1 MKPVVLII
9 GKPNVGKSTLFNRLI
24 KEKKAIVMDYPG
36 VTRDQIFSE
45 ARYDGRA
52 FTLVDTCGIFEK
64 PTNEL
69 EEVAKNKVMESLN
82 DSDLILFIV
91 DGRNGLTAED
101 YYLANVLRK
110 VKNKVVLVANKVE
123 SLDKFEMDV
132 LPELYKLGLG
142 EPIPI
147 SAEHNKNL
155 DELIDEIFER
165 IPEHPIEEEND
176 DNTIKVSLIGR
187 ANAGKSSLFNAIT
200 GINRAIV
207 SDVPGTTRDTIDELI
222 EINRQK
228 YLFVDTAGLK
238 RKSKT
243 EYGSVEMYSTVRTI
257 RAIEN
262 SDVVVLLIDA
272 VEGITQQDKKVIGT
286 AENRGK
292 ATVIAFNKWD
302 LVKFHDKRIE
312 EYLNL
317 FEKELYFVSY
327 SPVVFTSAAKHWGI
341 EKLMDAIDTAYKSYT
356 RRIPTSALNA
366 ALERFMMVSPP
377 PVRKGK
383 RIKIYYGTQVDI
395 KPPVFTFFSNMP
407 QQIPKSYQ
415 RAIQNMIRR
424 YIDPF
429 IGSPVFIKFKSRNK

>member
-52 FTLVDTCGIFEK
+52 FTLVDTCGIFEE
-64 PTNEL
+64 PANEL
-69 EEVAKNKVMESLN
+69 EEAAKNKVLEALN

-101 YYLANVLRK
+101 HYLANVLRK
-110 VKNKVVLVANKVE
+110 VKNKVLLVANKVE
-123 SLDKFEMDV
+123 SYDKFEINI
-132 LPELYKLGLG
+132 LPELYTLGLG
-142 EPIPI
+142 DPIPI

-155 DELIDEIFER
+155 DELIDEIFEK
-165 IPEHPIEEEND
+165 IPHYDAKDENHED
-176 DNTIKVSLIGR
+176 VIRVALIGR

-200 GINRAIV
+200 GIERAIV
-207 SDVPGTTRDTIDELI
+207 SDVPGTTRDSIDELV
-222 EINRQK
+222 EINGQK
-228 YLFVDTAGLK
+228 YLFIDTAGLK

-243 EYGSVEMYSTVRTI
+243 KYGSVEMYSTVRTI

-272 VEGITQQDKKVIGT
+272 VEGITQQDKKVVGT

-302 LVKFHDKRIE
+302 LVKYHDKRIE
-312 EYLNL
+312 EYLTL
-317 FEKELYFVSY
+317 FEKELYFVNY
-327 SPVVFTSAAKHWGI
+327 SPVIFTSAAKHWGI

-407 QQIPKSYQ
+407 YQIPKSYQ

-429 IGSPVFIKFKSRNK
+429 IGSPIFIKFKNRSK

>member
-52 FTLVDTCGIFEK
+52 FTLVDTCGIFEE

-69 EEVAKNKVMESLN
+69 EEIAKNKVMESLN
-82 DSDLILFIV
+82 DSDLILFVV
-91 DGRNGLTAED
+91 DGRNGLSPED
-101 YYLANVLRK
+101 YYLADVLRK
-110 VKNKVVLVANKVE
+110 VKEKVIFVANKVE
-123 SLDKFEMDV
+123 SYEKFEIGI
-132 LPELYKLGLG
+132 LPELYKLGFG

-147 SAEHNKNL
+147 SAEHNKNI
-155 DELIDEIFER
+155 DELIENIFEK
-165 IPEHPIEEEND
+165 IPEHPVEEEKEENI
-176 DNTIKVSLIGR
+176 IKVALIGR

-207 SDVPGTTRDTIDELI
+207 SDVPGTTRDSIDELV

-243 EYGSVEMYSTVRTI
+243 SYGSVEMYSTVRTI

-292 ATVIAFNKWD
+292 ATVVAFNKWD
-302 LVKFHDKRIE
+302 LVKYHDKRME
-312 EYLNL
+312 EYLKL

-341 EKLMDAIDTAYKSYT
+341 EKLMDAIDTAYESYT
-356 RRIPTSALNA
+356 KRIPTSALNA

-395 KPPVFTFFSNMP
+395 RPPVFTFFSNMP
-407 QQIPKSYQ
+407 HEIPKSYQ

-429 IGSPVFIKFKSRNK
+429 IGAPVFVKFKKRG

>member
-52 FTLVDTCGIFEK
+52 FTLVDTCGIFEE

-69 EEVAKNKVMESLN
+69 EEIAKNKVMESLKE
-82 DSDLILFIV
+82 SDLILFIV
-91 DGRNGLTAED
+91 DGKNGLTAED

-110 VKNKVVLVANKVE
+110 VKNKVLLVANKVE
-123 SLDKFEMDV
+123 SYEKFEINV

-147 SAEHNKNL
+147 SSEHNKNL
-155 DELIDEIFER
+155 DELIENIFEK
-165 IPEHPIEEEND
+165 IPQYETEEEKDENI
-176 DNTIKVSLIGR
+176 IKVALIGR

-207 SDVPGTTRDTIDELI
+207 SDVPGTTRDSIDELV
-222 EINRQK
+222 EINGQK
-228 YLFVDTAGLK
+228 YLFIDTAGLK

-243 EYGSVEMYSTVRTI
+243 KYGSVEMYSTVRTI

-272 VEGITQQDKKVIGT
+272 VEGITQQDKKVIGA

-302 LVKFHDKRIE
+302 LVKYHDKRIE

-317 FEKELYFVSY
+317 FEKELYFVNY
-327 SPVVFTSAAKHWGI
+327 SPVIFTSAAKHWGI
-341 EKLMDAIDTAYKSYT
+341 EKLMDAIDTAYNSYT
-356 RRIPTSALNA
+356 KRIPTSALNA

-377 PVRKGK
+377 PIRKGK

-395 KPPVFTFFSNMP
+395 KPPVFIFFSNMP
-407 QQIPKSYQ
+407 QQIPKTYQ

-429 IGSPVFIKFKSRNK
+429 IGSPIFIKFKNRTK

>member
-45 ARYDGRA
+45 ARYDERA
-52 FTLVDTCGIFEK
+52 FTLVDTCGIFEE

-82 DSDLILFIV
+82 ESDLILFLV

-110 VKNKVVLVANKVE
+110 LKDKVLLVTNKVE
-123 SLDKFEMDV
+123 SYEKYEINV

-155 DELIDEIFER
+155 DELIDKIFDKV
-165 IPEHPIEEEND
+165 PHYNVEEENKNED
-176 DNTIKVSLIGR
+176 IIRVALIGR

-200 GINRAIV
+200 GIERAIV
-207 SDVPGTTRDTIDELI
+207 SDVPGTTRDSIDELV
-222 EINRQK
+222 EVNGKK

-243 EYGSVEMYSTVRTI
+243 KYGSVEMYSTVRTI

-272 VEGITQQDKKVIGT
+272 TEGITQQDKKVVGT

-292 ATVIAFNKWD
+292 STVIAFNKWD
-302 LVKFHDKRIE
+302 LVKYHNKRIE

-317 FEKELYFVSY
+317 FEKELYFVNY

-341 EKLMDAIDTAYKSYT
+341 EKLMDAIDTAYNSYT
-356 RRIPTSALNA
+356 KRIPTSALNA

-377 PVRKGK
+377 PIRKGK
-383 RIKIYYGTQVDI
+383 RIKIYYGTQVDV
-395 KPPVFTFFSNMP
+395 KPPVFMFFSNMP

-429 IGSPVFIKFKSRNK
+429 IGSPLFIKFRNKK

>member
-9 GKPNVGKSTLFNRLI
+9 GKPNVGKSTIFNRLI

-52 FTLVDTCGIFEK
+52 FTLVDTCGIFEE

-69 EEVAKNKVMESLN
+69 EEVAKNKVIESLN
-82 DSDLILFIV
+82 ESDLILFVV
-91 DGRNGLTAED
+91 DGRNGITAED
-101 YYLANVLRK
+101 YYLANVLRRVKDK
-110 VKNKVVLVANKVE
+110 VLLVANKVE
-123 SLDKFEMDV
+123 SYEKYEINV

-155 DELIDEIFER
+155 DELIDNIFEKV
-165 IPEHPIEEEND
+165 PHYTVEEVQD
-176 DNTIKVSLIGR
+176 DEIIRVALIGR

-200 GINRAIV
+200 GIERAIV
-207 SDVPGTTRDTIDELI
+207 SDIPGTTRDSIDELL
-222 EINRQK
+222 EINGQK

-243 EYGSVEMYSTVRTI
+243 KYGSVEMYSTVRTI

-272 VEGITQQDKKVIGT
+272 TEGITQQDKKVIGT

-312 EYLNL
+312 EYLKL
-317 FEKELYFVSY
+317 FEKELYFVNY

-341 EKLMDAIDTAYKSYT
+341 EKLMDAIDTAYDSYT
-356 RRIPTSALNA
+356 KRIPTSALNA

-383 RIKIYYGTQVDI
+383 RIKIYYGTQVDT

-429 IGSPVFIKFKSRNK
+429 IGSPLFIKFRSRGK

>member
-52 FTLVDTCGIFEK
+52 FTLVDTCGIFEE
-64 PTNEL
+64 PANEL
-69 EEVAKNKVMESLN
+69 EETAKNKVMESLG

-91 DGRNGLTAED
+91 DGKNGLTAED
-101 YYLANVLRK
+101 HYLANVLRK
-110 VKNKVVLVANKVE
+110 VKDKVLLVANKVE
-123 SLDKFEMDV
+123 SYDKFEINI
-132 LPELYKLGLG
+132 LPELYTLGLG
-142 EPIPI
+142 DPIPI

-155 DELIDEIFER
+155 DELIDKIFEK
-165 IPEHPIEEEND
+165 IPHYNAKDENHED
-176 DNTIKVSLIGR
+176 VIRVALIGR

-200 GINRAIV
+200 GIERAIV
-207 SDVPGTTRDTIDELI
+207 SDVPGTTRDSIDEMV
-222 EINRQK
+222 EINGQK
-228 YLFVDTAGLK
+228 YLFIDTAGLK

-243 EYGSVEMYSTVRTI
+243 KYGSVEMYSTVRTI

-272 VEGITQQDKKVIGT
+272 VEGITQQDKKVVGT

-302 LVKFHDKRIE
+302 LVKYHDKRIE
-312 EYLNL
+312 EYLTL
-317 FEKELYFVSY
+317 FEKELYFVNY
-327 SPVVFTSAAKHWGI
+327 SPVIFTSAAKHWGI

-383 RIKIYYGTQVDI
+383 RIKIYYGTQVDV

-429 IGSPVFIKFKSRNK
+429 IGSPIFIKFKNRSK

>member
-45 ARYDGRA
+45 ARYDERA
-52 FTLVDTCGIFEK
+52 FTLVDTCGIFEE

-82 DSDLILFIV
+82 ESDLILFLV

-110 VKNKVVLVANKVE
+110 LKNKVLLVANKVE
-123 SLDKFEMDV
+123 SYEKFEINV

-155 DELIDEIFER
+155 DELIDQIFDKV
-165 IPEHPIEEEND
+165 PHYNVEEENKNED
-176 DNTIKVSLIGR
+176 IIRVALIGR

-200 GINRAIV
+200 GIERAIV
-207 SDVPGTTRDTIDELI
+207 SDVPGTTRDSIDELV
-222 EINRQK
+222 EVNGKK

-243 EYGSVEMYSTVRTI
+243 KYGSVEMYSTVRTI

-272 VEGITQQDKKVIGT
+272 TEGITQQDKKVVGT

-292 ATVIAFNKWD
+292 STVIAFNKWD
-302 LVKFHDKRIE
+302 LVKYHDKRIE

-317 FEKELYFVSY
+317 FEKELYFVNY

-341 EKLMDAIDTAYKSYT
+341 EKLMDAIDTAYSSYT
-356 RRIPTSALNA
+356 KRIPTSALNA

-377 PVRKGK
+377 PIRKGK
-383 RIKIYYGTQVDI
+383 RIKIYYGTQVDV
-395 KPPVFTFFSNMP
+395 KPPVFMFFSNMP

-429 IGSPVFIKFKSRNK
+429 IGSPLFIKFRNKK